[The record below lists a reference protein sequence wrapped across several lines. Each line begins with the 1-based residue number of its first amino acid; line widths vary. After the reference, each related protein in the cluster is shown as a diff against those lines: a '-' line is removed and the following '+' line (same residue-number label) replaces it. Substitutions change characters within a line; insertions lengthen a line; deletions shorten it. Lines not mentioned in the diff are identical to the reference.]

1 MPSLHY
7 ELSVNGIS
15 TSITKKLN
23 SMATRF
29 MKRWLGLCRST
40 TVAVIHHPSVLNI
53 PRLESYST
61 SAKISYHAAVT
72 ISPDPM
78 IQDISHI
85 ALSSNFGLAHEIPDM
100 AREALIVA
108 TESIES
114 INRKTLPRTACTFQ
128 VQAREEKW
136 NSNLEKLSV
145 QRKFSDACTLEK
157 ENRVWN
163 RIMDS
168 LSPGQLS
175 LLLRAASDTLPRAA
189 SDTLPTPLNLRR
201 WRYRSDS
208 KCILCGS
215 VHPTVLHI
223 LNACPTALNQG
234 RFTWRHDSVLKCLV
248 HGIKTFLSKDEK
260 LYADLPG
267 LRACD
272 NPSAT
277 VPQNIVATSA
287 RPDMV
292 IVSGGDVKL
301 VELTV
306 PYNSPEALRNA
317 RQRKE
322 SKENYQLLLSELDR
336 LGYRASLT
344 TLEVG
349 ALGHSLPWTH
359 AELRRL
365 LPCVEKRKI
374 RQLFDKAGRISIT
387 CSHAIFRGR
396 SELNWNEKKNT
407 SNYHLQQPQQPRY
420 YLNLCLCFLNFVF
433 QLFCPCQARRSHF
446 HFFFAAFYVLTT
458 LLIKVGFPPLRGS
471 DH

>member
-1 MPSLHY
+1 M
-7 ELSVNGIS
+7 
-15 TSITKKLN
+15 
-23 SMATRF
+23 
-29 MKRWLGLCRST
+29 
-40 TVAVIHHPSVLNI
+40 
-53 PRLESYST
+53 
-61 SAKISYHAAVT
+61 
-72 ISPDPM
+72 
-78 IQDISHI
+78 
-85 ALSSNFGLAHEIPDM
+85 
-100 AREALIVA
+100 A

-114 INRKTLPRTACTFQ
+114 INRKTLPRTAHTFQ

-136 NSNLEKLSV
+136 NSSLEKLSV

-157 ENRVWN
+157 ENKVWN

-175 LLLRAASDTLPRAA
+175 FLLRAA

-201 WRYRSDS
+201 WRYRLDS

-234 RFTWRHDSVLKCLV
+234 RFTWRRDSVLKCLV

-260 LYADLPG
+260 LYAELPG

-292 IVSGGDVKL
+292 IVSGGNVKL

-349 ALGHSLPWTH
+349 ALGHSLPRTH

-396 SELNWNEKKNT
+396 SELNWNEKKPLQIIT
-407 SNYHLQQPQQPRY
+407 SN
-420 YLNLCLCFLNFVF
+420 
-433 QLFCPCQARRSHF
+433 SHSSPDI
-446 HFFFAAFYVLTT
+446 T
-458 LLIKVGFPPLRGS
+458 
-471 DH
+471 

>member
-1 MPSLHY
+1 M
-7 ELSVNGIS
+7 NGS
-15 TSITKKLN
+15 KKTQACL
-23 SMATRF
+23 
-29 MKRWLGLCRST
+29 
-40 TVAVIHHPSVLNI
+40 
-53 PRLESYST
+53 
-61 SAKISYHAAVT
+61 
-72 ISPDPM
+72 
-78 IQDISHI
+78 
-85 ALSSNFGLAHEIPDM
+85 PDM
-100 AREALIVA
+100 DREVLIVA

-114 INRKTLPRTACTFQ
+114 INRKTLPRTARTFQ

-136 NSNLEKLSV
+136 NSSLEKLSV
-145 QRKFSDACTLEK
+145 QRKFSACTIEK

-175 LLLRAASDTLPRAA
+175 FLLRAA

-223 LNACPTALNQG
+223 LNACPTALIQG

-292 IVSGGDVKL
+292 IVSGGNVIL

-306 PYNSPEALRNA
+306 PYNSPEALSNA
-317 RQRKE
+317 GQRKE

-336 LGYRASLT
+336 LGY
-344 TLEVG
+344 
-349 ALGHSLPWTH
+349 
-359 AELRRL
+359 
-365 LPCVEKRKI
+365 
-374 RQLFDKAGRISIT
+374 
-387 CSHAIFRGR
+387 
-396 SELNWNEKKNT
+396 
-407 SNYHLQQPQQPRY
+407 
-420 YLNLCLCFLNFVF
+420 
-433 QLFCPCQARRSHF
+433 
-446 HFFFAAFYVLTT
+446 
-458 LLIKVGFPPLRGS
+458 
-471 DH
+471 